1 MKRFEDLVFE
11 PHTAGIG
18 WMTREHFDNG
28 YGVSVIRTPHS
39 YGGKMGLYELA
50 VIDSDGD
57 VVYDTPVAGGV
68 IGYLREEDVT
78 EGMKRIQLL
87 QNAQ

>member
-28 YGVSVIRTPHS
+28 YGVSVVRTPHS
-39 YGGKMGLYELA
+39 YGGKIGLYELA
-50 VIDSDGD
+50 VLDSEGSICYTTPLTSD
-57 VVYDTPVAGGV
+57 VV
-68 IGYLREEDVT
+68 GYLRPEDVT
-78 EGMKRIQLL
+78 DAMQRIQKL
-87 QNAQ
+87 